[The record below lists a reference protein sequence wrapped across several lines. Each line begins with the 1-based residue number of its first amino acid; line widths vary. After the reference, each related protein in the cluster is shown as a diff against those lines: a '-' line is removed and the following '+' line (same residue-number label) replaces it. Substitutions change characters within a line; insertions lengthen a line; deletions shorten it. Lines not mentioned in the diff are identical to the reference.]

1 LVVRR
6 SYVGEIDEFA
16 VFCPELGSVYLISIE
31 DLNVTR
37 QAMLRVEPTKNAQSR
52 RVRWASRYEIARVDL
67 Y

>member
-16 VFCPELGSVYLISIE
+16 VFCPELGSVYLIPIE